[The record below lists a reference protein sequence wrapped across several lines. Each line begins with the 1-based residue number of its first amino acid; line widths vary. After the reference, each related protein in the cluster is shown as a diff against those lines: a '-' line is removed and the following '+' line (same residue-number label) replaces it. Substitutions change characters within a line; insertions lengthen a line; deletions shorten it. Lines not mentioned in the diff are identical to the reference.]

1 MAMAAPPRPVERI
14 RNFFSRIGLPPDHD
28 YTAQFT
34 QRAQQA
40 QEAGDTTLVDRAKR
54 RCSGMLGFTLYR
66 FPRYRPSDV
75 HRLVCA
81 QLERVE
87 AREIDRL
94 MLLMPPRHGKSEL
107 ASKSYPAWSIG
118 RKPWKQ
124 FISGSA
130 SMPLAQ
136 DWGREVRN
144 IVNSEAFQLVY
155 ETRLSP
161 DSQAA
166 GKWNTQQGG
175 SYYSVGVEGGV
186 MGRGAHDI
194 MLDDL
199 YANMEEAASPV
210 IREKVWKWYSGT
222 IYNRL
227 EPGGAIVLINHR
239 MHEDDLSGRLIEK
252 MKSGKERVAS
262 DLSNSAAAA
271 SAQNPPAGRVGGL
284 DRNPS
289 AETPADDAGCGGL
302 AKGGALSYSGIDLAA
317 KLINP
322 SAASRLT
329 RSGGPRRFRGPHVSR
344 DSPRRGRPS
353 VERPRR
359 HVKFGRDL
367 LVRNEQVAVGDRRL
381 RRERLAERK
390 GLKLALE
397 VIKIAATVVFLAVK
411 TQRVRKLRP
420 FWKHRWTSSSSTSLD
435 EEVGLTQPQKR

>member
-1 MAMAAPPRPVERI
+1 MAAPPRQVERI
-14 RNFFSRIGLPPDHD
+14 KNFFSRIGLPPDHD
-28 YTAQFT
+28 YMAQFT

-40 QEAGDTTLVDRAKR
+40 QEAGDPTLVDRAKR
-54 RCSGMLGFTLYR
+54 QCSGMLGFTQYR

-75 HRLVCA
+75 HRVVCA

-144 IVNSEAFQLVY
+144 IVNSDAFQLVF
-155 ETRLSP
+155 ETRLSA

-222 IYNRL
+222 IL
-227 EPGGAIVLINHR
+227 IPATSWPGTTTTKRCGGTT
-239 MHEDDLSGRLIEK
+239 S
-252 MKSGKERVAS
+252 
-262 DLSNSAAAA
+262 SAARQAA
-271 SAQNPPAGRVGGL
+271 PYIQRTYRTIMRS
-284 DRNPS
+284 
-289 AETPADDAGCGGL
+289 C
-302 AKGGALSYSGIDLAA
+302 
-317 KLINP
+317 
-322 SAASRLT
+322 
-329 RSGGPRRFRGPHVSR
+329 RSGDPSRGRS
-344 DSPRRGRPS
+344 DGSGRPS
-353 VERPRR
+353 PSGRAGPQFLQPRR
-359 HVKFGRDL
+359 PSARVGVDETVHHEGSAGEGCWGSDVGQYGQEAMRD
-367 LVRNEQVAVGDRRL
+367 
-381 RRERLAERK
+381 
-390 GLKLALE
+390 
-397 VIKIAATVVFLAVK
+397 
-411 TQRVRKLRP
+411 
-420 FWKHRWTSSSSTSLD
+420 
-435 EEVGLTQPQKR
+435 